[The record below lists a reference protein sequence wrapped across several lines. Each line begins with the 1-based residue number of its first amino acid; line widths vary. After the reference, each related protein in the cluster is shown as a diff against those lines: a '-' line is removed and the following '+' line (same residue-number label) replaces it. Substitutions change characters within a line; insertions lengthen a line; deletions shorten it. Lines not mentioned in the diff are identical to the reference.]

1 MLRGPRNA
9 GPRRAWPVPKIGTH
23 AGPRRAREARA
34 ETHRV
39 SDCGVKDVLCP
50 SRIAA
55 RRDARLLAQKHSLG
69 LLMRIESEISRCGR
83 DAGATDLRGA
93 VLSSTNT
100 DGGCAHKRHLLN
112 AWRYQWAWNKAPA
125 VAMPEIIE
133 PAIAIA
139 AGMPRGNS
147 RLISPAMN
155 IAATGRAITK

>member
-1 MLRGPRNA
+1 MSKMCCA
-9 GPRRAWPVPKIGTH
+9 FH
-23 AGPRRAREARA
+23 ALQLDA
-34 ETHRV
+34 
-39 SDCGVKDVLCP
+39 
-50 SRIAA
+50 
-55 RRDARLLAQKHSLG
+55 DARLLAQKHS
-69 LLMRIESEISRCGR
+69 